1 MARRCAITE
10 KGGLS
15 GNTVSHSNRKAK
27 RRFLPNM
34 QQVSLQ
40 SEALNQ
46 TISMRITASTLRTI
60 DHNGGLDNYLVTT
73 HSKSLSEGAR
83 MLKKRVLK
91 ARENAAASAASVAV

>member
-40 SEALNQ
+40 SDSLNQ
-46 TISMRITASTLRTI
+46 TIRMRITASTLRTI
-60 DHNGGLDNYLVTT
+60 DHNGGLDNYLMTT
-73 HSKSLSEGAR
+73 HSKSLSEEAR
-83 MLKKRVLK
+83 NLKRKIMK
-91 ARENAAASAASVAV
+91 AREAAASKAAPAA

>member
-1 MARRCAITE
+1 MSRRCAITE

-40 SEALNQ
+40 SDALGQ
-46 TISMRITASTLRTI
+46 TIRMRITASTLRTI

-73 HSKSLSEGAR
+73 HSKSLSEEAR
-83 MLKKRVLK
+83 ALKKRIIK
-91 ARENAAASAASVAV
+91 AREAAAPVSAG